1 MKVAVLLSGCGI
13 GDGSQIEEV
22 ILTYLALDKYQI
34 DYICV
39 APDKNQLHTFNHFTE
54 SVEENDVRSV
64 LIESSR
70 IGRGKISDLSSI
82 KYNEID
88 ALIIPGGQGVFKN
101 LSDYIVAHERYNV
114 DNDVEKLIKTFHSSH
129 KPIGAICGAILLVGK
144 SLSSERNEI
153 KLGTSSNSFVRALKD
168 TNATLVNIESSESC
182 LDRENKIVS
191 TPAFL
196 GTQNLFEMMLG
207 IDDMVKNLIKL
218 HENK

>member
-22 ILTYLALDKYQI
+22 ILTYLALDKYQV

-54 SVEENDVRSV
+54 SIEENDVRNI

-70 IGRGKISDLSSI
+70 IGRGKISPLSSI
-82 KYNEID
+82 NYDEID

-101 LSDYIVAHERYNV
+101 LSNYIETKELFNV
-114 DNDVEKLIKTFHSSH
+114 DSEVESIIKLFHSSQ
-129 KPIGAICGAILLVGK
+129 KPIGAICGAILIVGK
-144 SLSSERNEI
+144 SLSNERDKI
-153 KLGTSSNSFVRALKD
+153 KLSTSKNSFVKALELS
-168 TNATLVNIESSESC
+168 NVALINIKASESC
-182 LDRENKIVS
+182 LDQVNKIVS
-191 TPAFL
+191 TPAFI

-207 IDDMVKNLIKL
+207 IDDMVKKLINI
-218 HENK
+218 HEII